1 MNLDTEACYRA
12 LTAKDSRFDGLFF
25 VGVQTTGIY
34 CRCVCT
40 ARTPKPQNCQFFQ
53 NAAAAEHAGFRPCL
67 LCRPELAPGRARVD
81 AVSRLASAAVR
92 RIEDGA
98 LMDTS
103 LTELAEELGV
113 TDRHLRRAVVEH
125 YGVPPV

>member
-1 MNLDTEACYRA
+1 MNLDGEACYRA
-12 LTAKDSRFDGLFF
+12 LTAKDTRFDGLFY

-40 ARTPKPQNCQFFQ
+40 ARTPKRTNCSFYP
-53 NAAAAEHAGFRPCL
+53 NSASAEHAGFRPCL
-67 LCRPELAPGRARVD
+67 ICRPELAPGRAKVD
-81 AVSRLASAAVR
+81 AVGRLANAAVR

-98 LMDTS
+98 LTDTS

-113 TDRHLRRAVVEH
+113 TDRHLRRAVLSQ
-125 YGVPPV
+125 YGVA